1 MGVVAPAFDEP
12 GGAVEF
18 WFPPDAVVATKVVD
32 VPGTKG
38 CGK

>member
-18 WFPPDAVVATKVVD
+18 WFPPDAVVVKNVTSLSTA
-32 VPGTKG
+32 VPCT
-38 CGK
+38 